1 MGPEELGHYVA
12 LRRQYDYFGIG
23 DLCKIPG
30 FSGALRRARLRFPRG
45 LAERRV
51 VGSDTCK
58 GTRNADWTC
67 TVCGKV
73 TFGSKKTDQCFH
85 CKTVRTAL
93 TDAGP
98 ETACYDVEKEWAL
111 RDKEKKRMDKE
122 KEELFQKMADII
134 DCMKEK

>member
-12 LRRQYDYFGIG
+12 LRRQYDYFGID

-30 FSGALRRARLRFPRG
+30 FSGALRRARLRSPRG

-73 TFGSKKTDQCFH
+73 TFGSKKTDQCHH
-85 CKTVRTAL
+85 CKTVRNKVCSHGGVYIYIADNGTYGMRRL
-93 TDAGP
+93 IKGLLLCGIGDF
-98 ETACYDVEKEWAL
+98 KE
-111 RDKEKKRMDKE
+111 
-122 KEELFQKMADII
+122 
-134 DCMKEK
+134 

>member
-1 MGPEELGHYVA
+1 MSVGCDQDEGIDGDVKPCDLDPEELGHYVA
-12 LRRQYDYFGIG
+12 LRRQYDYFGID

-30 FSGALRRARLRFPRG
+30 FSGALRRARLRSPRG

-73 TFGSKKTDQCFH
+73 TFGSKKTDQCH
-85 CKTVRTAL
+85 DCKTVRNKVCSY
-93 TDAGP
+93 GGV
-98 ETACYDVEKEWAL
+98 YIY
-111 RDKEKKRMDKE
+111 R
-122 KEELFQKMADII
+122 
-134 DCMKEK
+134 

>member
-1 MGPEELGHYVA
+1 MDPEELGHYVA
-12 LRRQYDYFGIG
+12 LRRQYDYLGID

-30 FSGALRRARLRFPRG
+30 FSGALRRARLRSPRG

-73 TFGSKKTDQCFH
+73 TFGSKKTDQCHH
-85 CKTVRTAL
+85 CKTVRNKVCSHGGVYIYIADNGTYGMRRL
-93 TDAGP
+93 IKDLLLCGIG
-98 ETACYDVEKEWAL
+98 DFKE
-111 RDKEKKRMDKE
+111 
-122 KEELFQKMADII
+122 
-134 DCMKEK
+134 